1 MEHRSVSRP
10 VGILLVGAGFIA
22 EVHGAAVTTSARANL
37 VGVVDTDRRRAADFA
52 HRHGGIPH
60 TDDLT
65 EALTWP
71 DVDAVVLCTP
81 NHTHAHLGVT
91 IAAAGKHL
99 LVEKPLATTVAD
111 ARSLV
116 ERFEAAGRVL
126 VAAHSHRHHGYGR
139 VVKETIDTGA
149 IGRPVHVRLALL
161 AGWIWPGWDAWAA
174 DPVASGGHAV
184 HNGVHVLDLATWWL
198 SGDPV
203 RVHARGRRQ
212 TAAQLRINDYL
223 EMVVEYAD
231 GAVAVCEMSRAHR
244 PGSFGLRELQVIGT
258 EGVISEEWA
267 DESAV
272 LFTEAG
278 TGLVPAAGVDGFA
291 GQFESFVDTIGGA
304 TPGMPVGD
312 AVRAVALA
320 VAVEESIV
328 TGEPVELGVV
338 A

>member
-1 MEHRSVSRP
+1 MEHRSVSKP
-10 VGILLVGAGFIA
+10 IGILVVGAGFIA
-22 EVHGAAVTTSARANL
+22 EVHGAAVIASPRAQL
-37 VGVVDTDRRRAADFA
+37 VGVVDTDRGRAAAFA
-52 HRHGGIPH
+52 RAHGGIPY
-60 TDDLT
+60 TGELA

-81 NHTHAHLGVT
+81 NHTHAPIG
-91 IAAAGKHL
+91 AAVADAGKHM

-111 ARSLV
+111 ARSLA
-116 ERFEAAGRVL
+116 ERFETARRVL
-126 VAAHSHRHHGYGR
+126 VTAHSHRHHGYGR
-139 VVKETIDTGA
+139 VVKETIDAGA
-149 IGRPVHVRLALL
+149 IGRPVHVRLAVLG
-161 AGWIWPGWDAWAA
+161 GWIWAGWDAWAA

-212 TAAQLRINDYL
+212 TAAQLRVNDYL

-258 EGVISEEWA
+258 SGVISEEWA
-267 DESAV
+267 DESAF

-291 GQFESFVDTIGGA
+291 AQLESFLDTVGGA
-304 TPGMPVGD
+304 APAMPVGD

-328 TGEPVELGVV
+328 TGEPVALGVV

>member
-1 MEHRSVSRP
+1 MEHRSVSKP

-22 EVHGAAVTTSARANL
+22 EVHGAAVAASARARL
-37 VGVVDTDRRRAADFA
+37 AGVVDTDRGRAAAFS
-52 HRHGGIPH
+52 HTHGGIPY
-60 TDDLT
+60 TDELA
-65 EALTWP
+65 EALAWP
-71 DVDAVVLCTP
+71 QVDAVVLCTP
-81 NHTHAHLGVT
+81 NHTHAAVGAAV
-91 IAAAGKHL
+91 AAAGKHM
-99 LVEKPLATTVAD
+99 LVEKPLAATVAD
-111 ARSLV
+111 ARSLA
-116 ERFEAAGRVL
+116 ERFRAAGRVL

-139 VVKETIDTGA
+139 VVKETIDAGA
-149 IGRPVHVRLALL
+149 IGRPVHVRLSILG
-161 AGWIWPGWDAWAA
+161 GWIWTGWDAWAV
-174 DPVASGGHAV
+174 DPVASGGHAL

-212 TAAQLRINDYL
+212 TAAELRVNDYL

-258 EGVISEEWA
+258 GGVLSEEWA
-267 DESAV
+267 DEAAF

-278 TGLVPAAGVDGFA
+278 TGLVPAMGVDGFA
-291 GQFESFVDTIGGA
+291 AQFESYLDTIGGA
-304 TPGMPVGD
+304 APAMPVDD

-328 TGEPVELGVV
+328 TGEPVAVGTV

>member
-1 MEHRSVSRP
+1 MEHRSVP
-10 VGILLVGAGFIA
+10 TPIGILLVGAGFIA
-22 EVHGAAVTTSARANL
+22 EVHGTTITASSRATL
-37 VGVVDTDRRRAADFA
+37 TGIVDSNRERAAAFA

-60 TDDLT
+60 TDNLA

-71 DVDAVVLCTP
+71 NVDAVVLCTP
-81 NHTHAHLGVT
+81 NHTHAHLGTT

-116 ERFEAAGRVL
+116 SRFETAERVL

-139 VVKETIDTGA
+139 AVKETIDSGA
-149 IGRPVHVRLALL
+149 IGRPLHVRLALL
-161 AGWIWPGWDAWAA
+161 AGWIWPSWDAWAA
-174 DPVASGGHAV
+174 DPVASGGHAI

-198 SGDPV
+198 SGDPI

-212 TAAQLRINDYL
+212 TAAQLRIYDYL
-223 EMVVEYAD
+223 EMVIEYAD

-244 PGSFGLRELQVIGT
+244 PGSLGMRELQVIGT
-258 EGVISEEWA
+258 GGVISEEWA
-267 DESAV
+267 DESAL
-272 LFTEAG
+272 LFTETG
-278 TGLVPAAGVDGFA
+278 TALVPAAGVDGFA
-291 GQFESFVDTIGGA
+291 AQFESFVDAIHGVA
-304 TPGMPVGD
+304 PGMPVSD

-320 VAVEESIV
+320 VAVEESIA
-328 TGEPVELGVV
+328 TGEPVEPGVV